1 MSSRLRSYWRELGPG
16 FLQSALTLG
25 SGTAASSLFAGALFG
40 YELLW
45 VGPLAI
51 LIGVAVLRR
60 IALLSLGDARRP
72 LQAMREDAGAGF
84 AWAWAGGAL
93 VASVIWH
100 FPQYNL
106 AASAAVDA
114 ADALGHDGLHPGWAS
129 LVVLAWA
136 IGLSFLYGKDSRF
149 VRIYERVLKWIV
161 WGIVLALAWVVLH
174 THTDWGAV
182 ARGFVPFH
190 FPEAV
195 NGVSGFEIALA
206 GLAAAVGINMV
217 FLYPYSL
224 RARGWDAKQRG
235 LAGFDLIVGMAVPYM
250 LATSLLVIATANTLH
265 ASGVVVDQ
273 KAAISTTA
281 RVLGDVIG
289 PVSGR
294 LLFDFGLIAMALSSI
309 TLHMVVCGL
318 VAMEVFRLEYGS
330 RAHRL
335 CTLIPIPG
343 ALAPFIWAE
352 YSVYLAVP
360 TTIACGALLP
370 LAYFGFLKRERTWT
384 GRLVL
389 FGAIGLLATA
399 LFLFLRAKYF
409 SA

>member
-1 MSSRLRSYWRELGPG
+1 MSGKWRGYWKEIGPG

-25 SGTAASSLFAGALFG
+25 MGTAASSLFAGALFG

-45 VGPLAI
+45 VGPVAI
-51 LIGVAVLRR
+51 LIGIAVLRR
-60 IALLSLGDARRP
+60 VALLSLGDARAP

-106 AASAAVDA
+106 GANAIVDA
-114 ADALGHDGLHPGWAS
+114 VEVLGAPGLHPGWAS
-129 LVVLAWA
+129 LTILVWA
-136 IGLSFLYGKDSRF
+136 VGLSLLYGKNSRF
-149 VRIYERVLKWIV
+149 VRLYERTLKWIV
-161 WGIVLALAWVVLH
+161 WGIVLALGWVVLN
-174 THTDWGAV
+174 TETDWAAV
-182 ARGFVPFH
+182 ARGFIPFQ
-190 FPEAV
+190 FPAAV
-195 NGVSGFEIALA
+195 NGVSGIEIALA

-224 RARGWDAKQRG
+224 RARGWGAEQKG
-235 LAGFDLIVGMAVPYM
+235 LAGFDLLVGMAVPYV

-265 ASGVVVDQ
+265 ASGEVIGQ
-273 KAAISTTA
+273 SAAISTTA
-281 RVLGDVIG
+281 QVLGTVIG

-294 LLFDFGLIAMALSSI
+294 LLFDVGLLAMALSSI

-318 VAMEVFRLEYGS
+318 VGMEVFRFEYGS

-335 CTLIPIPG
+335 CSLIPIPG
-343 ALAPFIWAE
+343 ALAPFVWAD
-352 YSVYLAVP
+352 YAVYLAVP

-370 LAYFGFLKRERTWT
+370 LAYFGFLKRERTT
-384 GRLVL
+384 AGRGILL
-389 FGAIGLLATA
+389 AAAGLLGVT
-399 LFLFLRAKYF
+399 LFLYLRSKFF